1 MNLES
6 DIDELLYEYPTTAR
20 VHNALQKC
28 EEIKQIKDLINED
41 GSFVGYFMAIP
52 NIGKK
57 SAMDI
62 DQMRRW
68 FVKNHLTPH
77 QENQII
83 NVYEVLKSYSVVE
96 VYHVKAKNEGEAV
109 KLVGKQGSSQ
119 YHKSYDS
126 LDYDDLVQVY
136 DNEGPWELADYIDQY
151 GDFES

>member
-57 SAMDI
+57 SAIEI
-62 DQMRRW
+62 DYMRRW
-68 FVKNHLTPH
+68 FVENHLTPH
-77 QENQII
+77 QEDQII
-83 NVYEVLKSYSVVE
+83 YAGRCWIIAYTSFSPEVDHWECQEEEEAARRRYLELLNSGNWDIVSLTAVIESTDYETHPKFLVE
-96 VYHVKAKNEGEAV
+96 R
-109 KLVGKQGSSQ
+109 
-119 YHKSYDS
+119 
-126 LDYDDLVQVY
+126 
-136 DNEGPWELADYIDQY
+136 
-151 GDFES
+151 ES